1 MAASTHPS
9 GQSNS
14 EHGHVSP
21 SSGRG
26 HVSPPPR
33 RWRDSAPSG
42 RGPVSPSSGRG
53 IARAATIVSLGN
65 IASRIFGLIRDNR
78 NAYFFGATGSMSAFE
93 AASLVPKN
101 IYELLV
107 GGMVSA
113 ALVPVF
119 SEYAADRE
127 PEELWHLVSIVLSLV
142 VVVLGGFLLL
152 AEVAAPLVTRVL
164 VGGFNAQLQALTTT
178 LIRIISPAV
187 IFFGLSGIL
196 TAVLYAQQVFTYPA
210 VGAAVFNLGG
220 ILGTQLLARHIG
232 IASLTLGIVL
242 GAFLQMAV
250 QLPGLRKARIR
261 FSLDLKHPALRRIVV
276 LYVPVVLS
284 LIISQIGIVIDRNLA
299 SRVGE
304 QAIAWM
310 AAATRLREF
319 PLGLVS
325 TAVSMAVLPALSRID
340 LYSDREE
347 FKATLGLGLRLVLVL
362 IIPATVG
369 LFVLATPIISLIF
382 QHGEFT
388 PFDTSQ
394 TAGALSC
401 YLLGT
406 PFAAVDLLLIF
417 AFYSQKDTATP
428 VIVGIVCVF
437 IYLAVAP
444 TLAFLMG
451 LGMIGLVIANSIQ
464 LTSHAVIMLISLRR
478 RVGTLAGEQLA
489 AAIGKIAL
497 ASTVMGVSVHLC
509 LAGLQTVVPGEGLAA
524 RAILVAAAGMIGLL
538 VYGFSVTRLG
548 VREASLLL
556 SMLRRTSRRGQTTQ
570 SA

>member
-1 MAASTHPS
+1 LAASSHPS
-9 GQSNS
+9 GPSSSGQ
-14 EHGHVSP
+14 GQVPP

-26 HVSPPPR
+26 HVL
-33 RWRDSAPSG
+33 
-42 RGPVSPSSGRG
+42 PSSGRG

-65 IASRIFGLIRDNR
+65 IASRILGLIRDNR

-152 AEVAAPLVTRVL
+152 AEVAAPLVTRLL
-164 VGGFNAQLQALTTT
+164 VGGFSVPLQALTTT

-232 IASLTLGIVL
+232 VTSLTLGIVL

-250 QLPGLRKARIR
+250 QFPGLRRARLR
-261 FSLDLKHPALRRIVV
+261 FSLDLKHPALRRIIV

-299 SRVGE
+299 SRVSE
-304 QAIAWM
+304 QTIAWM

-340 LYSDREE
+340 LRSGSEE

-369 LFVLATPIISLIF
+369 LFVLGAPIISLIF

-388 PFDTSQ
+388 PFDTTQ
-394 TAGALSC
+394 TTRALTC

-417 AFYSQKDTATP
+417 AFYAQKDTATP
-428 VIVGIVCVF
+428 VIVGIICVF
-437 IYLAVAP
+437 IYLAAAP
-444 TLAFLMG
+444 ALAFLLG
-451 LGMIGLVIANSIQ
+451 LGMVGLVIANSIQ
-464 LTSHAVIMLISLRR
+464 LTSHAVIMLVLLRR
-478 RVGTLAGEQLA
+478 RVGTLAREQLA
-489 AAIGKIAL
+489 ATVGKIVL
-497 ASTVMGVSVHLC
+497 ASAMMGLSVYLC
-509 LAGLQTVVPGEGLAA
+509 LAALRTVVPGEGLLA
-524 RAILVAAAGMIGLL
+524 RVILVAGAGMIGLL
-538 VYGFSVTRLG
+538 VYGLSVTRLG
-548 VREASLLL
+548 VREANLLL
-556 SMLRRTSRRGQTTQ
+556 GMLRRTSQRGQTAEET
-570 SA
+570 

>member
-1 MAASTHPS
+1 LAASNHPS
-9 GQSNS
+9 GQSSNGRDS
-14 EHGHVSP
+14 ESSGMGHVLP
-21 SSGRG
+21 SSR
-26 HVSPPPR
+26 
-33 RWRDSAPSG
+33 
-42 RGPVSPSSGRG
+42 RG

-152 AEVAAPLVTRVL
+152 AEVAAPLLTRLL
-164 VGGFNAQLQALTTT
+164 VGGFSAPLQALTTT

-187 IFFGLSGIL
+187 IFFGLSGML

-220 ILGTQLLARHIG
+220 ILGTQLLARRIG
-232 IASLTLGIVL
+232 VASLTLGIVL

-250 QLPGLRKARIR
+250 QLPGLRKARLR
-261 FSLDLKHPALRRIVV
+261 FSLDLKHPALRRIVA

-325 TAVSMAVLPALSRID
+325 TAVSMAVLPALSRLD
-340 LYSDREE
+340 LHGGREE
-347 FKATLGLGLRLVLVL
+347 FKATVGLGLRLVLVL

-369 LFVLATPIISLIF
+369 LLVLGAPIISLVF

-394 TAGALSC
+394 TARALTS

-417 AFYSQKDTATP
+417 AFYSQKDTTTP
-428 VIVGIVCVF
+428 VIVGIICVF

-444 TLAFLMG
+444 TLAFLLG
-451 LGMIGLVIANSIQ
+451 LGMVGLVIANSIQ
-464 LTSHAVIMLISLRR
+464 LTSHAVIMFVLLRR
-478 RVGTLAGEQLA
+478 RVGTLAREQLA

-497 ASTVMGVSVHLC
+497 ASTVMGVAVYLC
-509 LAGLQTVVPGEGLAA
+509 LAGLRIVLPGEGLAA
-524 RAILVAAAGMIGLL
+524 RAVLVAGAGMMGLV

-548 VREASLLL
+548 VQEAKLLIG
-556 SMLRRTSRRGQTTQ
+556 MLRRASRRGQT
-570 SA
+570 AGDA

>member
-1 MAASTHPS
+1 
-9 GQSNS
+9 
-14 EHGHVSP
+14 
-21 SSGRG
+21 
-26 HVSPPPR
+26 
-33 RWRDSAPSG
+33 
-42 RGPVSPSSGRG
+42 
-53 IARAATIVSLGN
+53 LGN
-65 IASRIFGLIRDNR
+65 VASRIFGLVRDNR
-78 NAYFFGATGSMSAFE
+78 NAYFFGASGSMSAFE

-119 SEYAADRE
+119 SEYAAERE
-127 PEELWHLVSIVLSLV
+127 PEELWHVISIVFSLA

-152 AEVAAPLVTRVL
+152 AEGAAPLMTRML
-164 VGGFNAQLQALTTT
+164 VGGFNAQLQALTTS
-178 LIRIISPAV
+178 LVRIISPAV

-220 ILGTQLLARHIG
+220 ILGTQLLARRIG
-232 IASLTLGIVL
+232 ISSLTLGIVL
-242 GAFLQMAV
+242 GAFLQMLV
-250 QLPGLRKARIR
+250 QLPGLRKARIH
-261 FSLDLKHPALRRIVV
+261 FSLDLKHPALRRIIV
-276 LYVPVVLS
+276 LYVPVVFS
-284 LIISQIGIVIDRNLA
+284 LIISQIGIIIDRNLA

-340 LYSDREE
+340 LRSSGKE

-369 LFVLATPIISLIF
+369 LFVLGAPIISLIF

-394 TAGALSC
+394 TTKALSC

-417 AFYSQKDTATP
+417 AFYAQKDTATP
-428 VIVGIVCVF
+428 VIVGIICVF

-444 TLAFLMG
+444 ALAFLLS
-451 LGMIGLVIANSIQ
+451 LGMVGLVLANSVQ
-464 LTSHAVIMLISLRR
+464 LASHAVIMLVLLRR
-478 RVGTLAGEQLA
+478 RVGTLAREQLA
-489 AAIGKIAL
+489 AAACKIAL
-497 ASTVMGVSVHLC
+497 ASAEMGVCVYLC
-509 LAGLQTVVPGEGLAA
+509 LAGLRMLVTGDELGA
-524 RAILVAAAGMIGLL
+524 RAILVAAAATIGLL
-538 VYGFSVTRLG
+538 VYGFCVKRLG
-548 VREASLLL
+548 LREADLFLD
-556 SMLRRTSRRGQTTQ
+556 MLRRAYRRRRTAEET
-570 SA
+570 